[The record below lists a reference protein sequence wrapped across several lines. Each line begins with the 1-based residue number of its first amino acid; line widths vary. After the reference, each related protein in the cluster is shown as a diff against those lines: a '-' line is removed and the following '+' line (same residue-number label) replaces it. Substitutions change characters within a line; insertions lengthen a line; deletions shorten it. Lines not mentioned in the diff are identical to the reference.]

1 IQDPAD
7 FGPITYHTSLA
18 DAEAGINFIDPANAF
33 ESVSRTVWVRLESL
47 ATGCARITP
56 FEIRVGEFPG
66 SGTADDLVLCDD
78 EESGSATDGF
88 SIFPLT
94 DNTPV
99 ITGGDPTLTVTY
111 YASLDDLNN
120 GIPIAVPGAYQNVLS
135 PQQEIFYTVSGQ
147 NSCADSQ
154 SFFITVNP
162 NPQPV
167 QPTPLVACDV
177 DNNGLA
183 SFDLESKTAEIRG
196 GDPAL
201 IITYHENLL
210 DAN

>member
-1 IQDPAD
+1 
-7 FGPITYHTSLA
+7 
-18 DAEAGINFIDPANAF
+18 
-33 ESVSRTVWVRLESL
+33 
-47 ATGCARITP
+47 
-56 FEIRVGEFPG
+56 
-66 SGTADDLVLCDD
+66 
-78 EESGSATDGF
+78 
-88 SIFPLT
+88 
-94 DNTPV
+94 
-99 ITGGDPTLTVTY
+99 
-111 YASLDDLNN
+111 
-120 GIPIAVPGAYQNVLS
+120 
-135 PQQEIFYTVSGQ
+135 YTVSGQ

-210 DAN
+210 DANTGNFPLASRHQNIVAFNPTLYVRAAYSCPPAGTGCYTIVALESLVNDSPVIPQGLPNLIACDIDGFAEFD